1 MTKNC
6 LICKNKVGIKK
17 LTLKDGYICSNCMK
31 ESGWGSW
38 GFTSAIAFSWAKKH
52 TFNDYNLLIKEG
64 GNSKTIT
71 KDKTKKEFVNTVNE
85 EKSFHDIALNGSIE
99 KAQEKIE
106 SLNLPPKIQKQLINS
121 KSFDF
126 FAVKKELFYLPQVL
140 SPKNEEIEYVCSG
153 MLDGHT
159 WLIVCTNQRII
170 FLNKNMIYGMQQQ
183 NIPLEAI
190 NAITFSQKLLLGSI
204 SITNGA
210 TVTTIDSINKMAA
223 PIMASKIQNAVR
235 NFKNN
240 ISISSDTDL
249 DDLRKLKSLLDDGII
264 TQEEF
269 DSKKKQILSL

>member
-1 MTKNC
+1 MKEFNRNI
-6 LICKNKVGIKK
+6 LANNIKELRKQKK
-17 LTLKDGYICSNCMK
+17 LNQIEL
-31 ESGWGSW
+31 
-38 GFTSAIAFSWAKKH
+38 AKQL
-52 TFNDYNLLIKEG
+52 NV
-64 GNSKTIT
+64 SQQTIGAWET
-71 KDKTKKEFVNTVNE
+71 G
-85 EKSFHDIALNGSIE
+85 GSIE

-140 SPKNEEIEYVCSG
+140 SSKNEEIEYVCSG

-183 NIPLEAI
+183 NIPLEAV
-190 NAITFSQKLLLGSI
+190 NAITFSQNLILGSI

-210 TVTTIDSINKMAA
+210 AVTTIDSINKMAA

-235 NFKNN
+235 NIQNN
-240 ISISSDTDL
+240 NSSSNIGL

-269 DSKKKQILSL
+269 DSKKKQILDL

>member
-17 LTLKDGYICSNCMK
+17 LTLKDGYICSSCMK
-31 ESGWGSW
+31 ESDWGSW
-38 GFTSAIAFSWAKKH
+38 GFTSAVAFSWAKHH
-52 TFNDYNLLIKEG
+52 TFDDFNKLLKEG
-64 GNSKTIT
+64 GNAKSVI
-71 KDKTKKEFVNTVNE
+71 KEATDPSDVQG
-85 EKSFHDIALNGSIE
+85 KSFHDSALEGNIQ
-99 KAQEKIE
+99 KAQEKIN
-106 SLNLPPKIQKQLINS
+106 SLNLPNKIKQQLLNS
-121 KSFDF
+121 ESFDF
-126 FAVKKELFYLPQVL
+126 FGVKKELLYLPKVVN
-140 SPKNEEIEYVCSG
+140 SDNEKISYLCSG
-153 MLDGHT
+153 MLDSHT

-240 ISISSDTDL
+240 ISISSDTNL

-269 DSKKKQILSL
+269 NSKKKQILNL